1 MQDNEIRSDLDLR
14 DLDVDELERRL
25 EMSVGAGS
33 VAPDWSVGVT
43 VSPD

>member
-1 MQDNEIRSDLDLR
+1 MQDHEIRSDLDLH

-25 EMSVGAGS
+25 EMSVGAAS
-33 VAPDWSVGVT
+33 VTPDWSVGVT